1 MAPVP
6 GCTCPIIEVPHRWQ
20 CDVVVLTQGGG
31 RFDQAIANLNAFY
44 AYVCLCVCVSVCDR
58 GRHPDKRLRFVM
70 EDSLVFLLCAGEHE
84 IEVNA
89 RVAGPVCGLLP
100 LAAACRTVTTSG
112 LRWNLR
118 ASLSAIHFHCT
129 MFTLSTE
136 GQTMQMGGLISSSNE
151 AVEPVVRVA
160 TSEPLLW
167 SIELK
172 HQQPPT

>member
-1 MAPVP
+1 M
-6 GCTCPIIEVPHRWQ
+6 
-20 CDVVVLTQGGG
+20 VLTQGGG

-84 IEVNA
+84 IEVDA

-112 LRWNLR
+112 IRWNLR
-118 ASLSAIHFHCT
+118 ASPVRRHRVNRSFRSCVHAARPRISA
-129 MFTLSTE
+129 
-136 GQTMQMGGLISSSNE
+136 
-151 AVEPVVRVA
+151 R
-160 TSEPLLW
+160 
-167 SIELK
+167 
-172 HQQPPT
+172 